1 MRVVTDWVEDS
12 KTSYTDRWIKAII
25 HDVNQLEMTKVLSH
39 YGVKFVKTTGN
50 RAHAMCPFHV
60 SKNHAGK
67 KLGSFSVSIGKNLC
81 YCFACQ
87 KGGNNVASYQLL
99 FNCDEKTA
107 ALQIACDFGLIT
119 KEEF

>member
-12 KTSYTDRWIKAII
+12 KTSYTDKWIEAII

-60 SKNHAGK
+60 AK
-67 KLGSFSVSIGKNLC
+67 KLGSFSVNVGKNLC
-81 YCFACQ
+81 FCFACQ
-87 KGGNNVASYQLL
+87 KGGNNVTSYQTL
-99 FNCDEKTA
+99 FNCDEKTEIGRA
-107 ALQIACDFGLIT
+107 HV
-119 KEEF
+119 